1 MKLKKCLIL
10 VFFIVGTQAFS
21 ITPRQTTILNYSETN
36 IQKLNFTAYE
46 DFTLA
51 KLNSL
56 KTTNKETVLLVLDL
70 LYKKNTEKKFL
81 LEKQKDF
88 ED

>member
-10 VFFIVGTQAFS
+10 VFFIVGTRAFS
-21 ITPRQTTILNYSETN
+21 ITPRQTTTLNYTKTN

-46 DFTLA
+46 DFILA

-56 KTTNKETVLLVLDL
+56 KTVNKETVLLVIDS
-70 LYKKNTEKKFL
+70 LYKKSTEKQ
-81 LEKQKDF
+81 EDF